1 MRLTQK
7 SAGHLQTGKEGK
19 GSVNSKTHKVGMNNC
34 FSTIGTMDSNLGTVN
49 VKSKTRSEARMRWR
63 V

>member
-1 MRLTQK
+1 MLATYKQERK
-7 SAGHLQTGKEGK
+7 GK

-34 FSTIGTMDSNLGTVN
+34 FSTIGSMDSNLGTVK
-49 VKSKTRSEARMRWR
+49 VKSKTQSVARMRWR